1 MNIYK
6 ALNEIT
12 KYIEDNLENKIDYNI
27 LAKFLG
33 VNSYTMQRLFSL
45 IVGTS
50 ITDYI
55 RKRRLSKAAL
65 DLYNNPDLKVIDV
78 AIKYQYENGTSFA
91 RAFRKFHGIK
101 PSKVDL
107 AKLKNYPRV
116 IFEEKLTEINEVEY
130 EIIDLNELQLYGL
143 KTKTNNDKI
152 SKDAPTFFQ
161 KTESK
166 YLNKYGEAKYG
177 MITYDEIRENCQYY
191 YVLYDKEIKEFEK
204 VTIPKSRW
212 LVFHIPSQI
221 PKDIQKASQDFYLSF
236 LPSCNYNLKQIPELE
251 YYHDGVTDFLVAID

>member
-12 KYIEDNLENKIDYNI
+12 NYIEQNLENKIDYNV

-65 DLYNNPDLKVIDV
+65 DLYNNSKLRIIDV
-78 AIKYQYENGTSFA
+78 AIKYQYENATSFA
-91 RAFRKFHGIK
+91 RAFKNYHGIK

-107 AKLKNYPRV
+107 AKLKNYPRIV
-116 IFEEKLTEINEVEY
+116 FEEQNIEINEIEY
-130 EIIDLNELQLYGL
+130 EIINLDKLELYGVKI
-143 KTKTNNDKI
+143 KTDNEKI
-152 SKDAPTFFQ
+152 KKDAPNLFQ
-161 KTESK
+161 KIENK
-166 YLNKYGEAKYG
+166 YLDKYGAIKYG
-177 MITYDEIRENCQYY
+177 MITYDEARENCEYY
-191 YVLYDKEIKEFEK
+191 YVLYDKEIKGFEK
-204 VTIPKSRW
+204 ITIPKSKW
-212 LVFHIPSQI
+212 LIFHIPNQT
-221 PKDIQKASQDFYLSF
+221 PEDIQKTSQDFYLSF
-236 LPSCNYNLKQIPELE
+236 LPSCNYNLRPIPELE
-251 YYHDGVTDFLVAID
+251 YYHDKVTDFLVAID